1 MSFLAHET
9 LKIEGMECDH
19 CVLRV
24 GRAIA
29 SVQGVI
35 EVDVNLETKEAV
47 VEFEEAKTNLKK
59 SRLLFEKQGLR
70 QRKDNQENRYHDC
83 GYSKSGQSPYYACQ

>member
-1 MSFLAHET
+1 MNFLAHET

-59 SRLLFEKQGLR
+59 IKAIVREAGFEA
-70 QRKDNQENRYHDC
+70 EE
-83 GYSKSGQSPYYACQ
+83 GQSGEQVP

>member
-1 MSFLAHET
+1 
-9 LKIEGMECDH
+9 MECDH

-47 VEFEEAKTNLKK
+47 VEFEEAKTDLKK
-59 SRLLFEKQGLR
+59 IKAVVR
-70 QRKDNQENRYHDC
+70 DA
-83 GYSKSGQSPYYACQ
+83 GYEPL

>member
-1 MSFLAHET
+1 
-9 LKIEGMECDH
+9 MECDH

-29 SVQGVI
+29 SVQGVT

-47 VEFEEAKTNLKK
+47 VEFEESRTDLEKIKTAV
-59 SRLLFEKQGLR
+59 REA
-70 QRKDNQENRYHDC
+70 
-83 GYSKSGQSPYYACQ
+83 GYKPL

>member
-1 MSFLAHET
+1 MAQET

-29 SVQGVI
+29 SVSGVT
-35 EVDVNLETKEAV
+35 EVDVNLEKKEAI
-47 VEFEEAKTNLKK
+47 VEFEEARTDL
-59 SRLLFEKQGLR
+59 EKIKAAVR
-70 QRKDNQENRYHDC
+70 EA
-83 GYSKSGQSPYYACQ
+83 GYEPL